1 MQQGVRNRTEGTPGE
16 KVVHSQ
22 KPNGIWLG
30 QTGSEWLCE
39 EAARRRKGSWSLL
52 QGSRGG
58 GKLVQDYLSL

>member
-1 MQQGVRNRTEGTPGE
+1 M
-16 KVVHSQ
+16 VHSQ